1 MDMDLLAAKVSELA
15 GFVWNGLLLYLL
27 VGTGIIF
34 TIRTRFIQVR
44 KFGAGFRR
52 LFGSVNLNGEKA
64 GKEGMSSFQ
73 AVATSIAAQVGTGN
87 ITGCATAM
95 ISGGP
100 GAIFWMWLAAFFG
113 MATIYGEAVLA
124 QTFKTKDETGHVI
137 GGPVYYIR
145 QAFKGTFGKI
155 LAGFFALAI
164 IFALGFT
171 GNMVQSNAISNAF
184 QEALGIPTWIVG
196 VGGRLHLP
204 GRRHPHC
211 LRYGEAG
218 ACHGL
223 LLSGG
228 RPRHADC
235 QYYQPASR
243 LCPDF

>member
-1 MDMDLLAAKVSELA
+1 MNMDLLAAKVSELA

-44 KFGAGFRR
+44 KFGTGFRR

-171 GNMVQSNAISNAF
+171 GNMSPPGSWAWCWRWWPPSSSWAASP
-184 QEALGIPTWIVG
+184 ALP
-196 VGGRLHLP
+196 P
-204 GRRHPHC
+204 SRRSWCP
-211 LRYGEAG
+211 
-218 ACHGL
+218 
-223 LLSGG
+223 SW
-228 RPRHADC
+228 
-235 QYYQPASR
+235 PASIWWAASS
-243 LCPDF
+243 C

>member
-1 MDMDLLAAKVSELA
+1 MDMDLLAAKVSDLA

-27 VGTGIIF
+27 VGTGLIF

-44 KFGAGFRR
+44 KFGTGFRR

-100 GAIFWMWLAAFFG
+100 GAIFWMWVAAFFG

-145 QAFKGTFGKI
+145 RSSRGPSASSWQASSPWPSSSPW
-155 LAGFFALAI
+155 ALPA
-164 IFALGFT
+164 T
-171 GNMVQSNAISNAF
+171 WSS
-184 QEALGIPTWIVG
+184 PTPSPTPSRRRWAS
-196 VGGRLHLP
+196 LP
-204 GRRHPHC
+204 GWWASCWPWW
-211 LRYGEAG
+211 
-218 ACHGL
+218 
-223 LLSGG
+223 
-228 RPRHADC
+228 RPSSSWA
-235 QYYQPASR
+235 ASPGS
-243 LCPDF
+243 LP

>member
-1 MDMDLLAAKVSELA
+1 M
-15 GFVWNGLLLYLL
+15 
-27 VGTGIIF
+27 
-34 TIRTRFIQVR
+34 
-44 KFGAGFRR
+44 
-52 LFGSVNLNGEKA
+52 
-64 GKEGMSSFQ
+64 
-73 AVATSIAAQVGTGN
+73 GTGN

-171 GNMVQSNAISNAF
+171 G
-184 QEALGIPTWIVG
+184 
-196 VGGRLHLP
+196 
-204 GRRHPHC
+204 
-211 LRYGEAG
+211 
-218 ACHGL
+218 
-223 LLSGG
+223 
-228 RPRHADC
+228 
-235 QYYQPASR
+235 
-243 LCPDF
+243 